1 VHAGHAAPLEPKLGE
16 VLASAWGDLVRGAAD
31 RRHGFHVPV
40 VASIGLD
47 GAPSAR
53 TVVLRRVLPEPCE
66 LHFHTDLRGPK
77 VAELARDP
85 RVSWTFYDA
94 GRKLQLRVAAVAE
107 VHATGARADEAWA
120 RSAPSSRRCYL
131 ALAAPGARCD
141 AVSPNLPEALRM
153 RVPTVEESLAGRVNF
168 ALVATR
174 VTAIDWLHL
183 ASEGHERARFQRGDD
198 GLWSGCW
205 CEP

>member
-1 VHAGHAAPLEPKLGE
+1 
-16 VLASAWGDLVRGAAD
+16 
-31 RRHGFHVPV
+31 
-40 VASIGLD
+40 
-47 GAPSAR
+47 
-53 TVVLRRVLPEPCE
+53 
-66 LHFHTDLRGPK
+66 
-77 VAELARDP
+77 
-85 RVSWTFYDA
+85 FYDA

-131 ALAAPGARCD
+131 APAAPGARCD
-141 AVSPNLPEALRM
+141 AVSPNLPEALRL